1 VEPRRGEEMKR
12 LTIAVDESG
21 SQEGPENY
29 GRRST
34 PRVAELALLTLL
46 SIVLMALEVV
56 TSRLPPSPPPP

>member
-1 VEPRRGEEMKR
+1 MKR

-21 SQEGPENY
+21 SQEGPDNY

-34 PRVAELALLTLL
+34 LRVAELALLTLL

-56 TSRLPPSPPPP
+56 TSRLPP

>member
-21 SQEGPENY
+21 SQEGPDNY

-34 PRVAELALLTLL
+34 LRVAELALLTLL
-46 SIVLMALEVV
+46 SIVLMALVV